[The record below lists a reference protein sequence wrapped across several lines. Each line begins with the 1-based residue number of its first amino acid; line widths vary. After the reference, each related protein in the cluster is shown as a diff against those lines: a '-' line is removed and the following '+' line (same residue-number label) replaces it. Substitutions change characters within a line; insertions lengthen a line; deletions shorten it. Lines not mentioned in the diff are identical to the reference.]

1 MRAVTSRV
9 DTTWVPPYML
19 GGGRALA
26 NRRGRWP
33 SGRVE
38 THPPMKQFTFSHYLV
53 DEGNRDAFEIS
64 RRIADLEPVSQL
76 PVVLLGEDGSGKTHL
91 LYAIVNR
98 LRAASARTGLAYV
111 TAHDFPEQ
119 VRRLIHDPG
128 DVQRA
133 QSAVLLVDQLERIDS
148 LDRNSDIIDELEAVI
163 RIFLDNN
170 HYVVV
175 ASSVHPERLRN
186 LTDGLRECL
195 AQAQVVPMHSQDPAK
210 RAEIIEQR
218 VRRELAEMIEG
229 QRQEIAAL
237 KAAKAE
243 VAETAAPGG
252 AEREEL
258 QRRID
263 VAKAFGES
271 LQRDLADAWQEI
283 SRLRNAANEEAAEEL
298 AAVVQEASTLRDER
312 DALREE
318 LGRLHEVVG
327 ELEQAGIEK
336 KEILREADAFRQQA
350 QASRDEYELMRQE
363 ALKFEARAKQ
373 AETDLASAQ
382 AFAAEHGAEREELHH
397 LRAELARLQAENE
410 AKAALD
416 RHVVELQE
424 QLAHARAENDAARDE
439 AGRLLQR
446 AEGLLGMV
454 ETNRARFAEVEA
466 SQKRQIEELERL
478 IAERAVEA
486 VRAEELEAAKAQALA
501 AFEQIE
507 QQRAAY
513 DERVARLEAK
523 LAEAAAEADG
533 VRDAHDRTRAE
544 RDQLA
549 AEFEAERDRLRAEW
563 EAERTALQDECG
575 RTRDDLLGVLADRDA
590 GNEERSVLRAEAER
604 LAALLSA
611 ASSERDDLH
620 AAVAAATGAES
631 GLRSRV
637 AELETELDALRH
649 EAASQVAAVH
659 AQAGEI
665 EGRLARLQ
673 GAYNGLRQAADSIAS
688 GLLDF
693 ATEMRNGASELV
705 DAAGRLSAHAETPL
719 DDGGIPAAPQALGGP
734 VTADERAG
742 LLDVVQDVTD
752 EADDGDSAHAFD
764 GFAPDPAPSN
774 GHEPE
779 DLAAELHAAIDE
791 VHVDGEAEY
800 DASRAAG

>member
-1 MRAVTSRV
+1 
-9 DTTWVPPYML
+9 
-19 GGGRALA
+19 
-26 NRRGRWP
+26 
-33 SGRVE
+33 
-38 THPPMKQFTFSHYLV
+38 MKQFTFSHYLV
-53 DEGNRDAFEIS
+53 DEGNRDAFEIT

-133 QSAVLLVDQLERIDS
+133 QSAILLVDQLEKIDS
-148 LDRNSDIIDELEAVI
+148 LDRNSDVIDELEAVI

-175 ASSVHPERLRN
+175 ASAVHPERLRN
-186 LTDGLRECL
+186 LTEGLRTCL
-195 AQAQVVPMHSQDPAK
+195 GQAQVVPMHSQDPAK

-218 VRRELAEMIEG
+218 VRRELAEMIES

-237 KAAKAE
+237 KAARASAPE
-243 VAETAAPGG
+243 SAARGG
-252 AEREEL
+252 AELEEW
-258 QRRID
+258 QRRVD

-271 LQRDLADAWQEI
+271 LQRDLADARNEI

-298 AAVVQEASTLRDER
+298 AAVVQEAASLRDER

-350 QASRDEYELMRQE
+350 QASREEYENMRQE
-363 ALKFEARAKQ
+363 ALRLEARAKQ
-373 AETDLASAQ
+373 AEADLGEAQ
-382 AFAAEHGAEREELHH
+382 AAAANHVADREELIH

-410 AKAALD
+410 AKSALD
-416 RHVVELQE
+416 RHVAELQE

-454 ETNRARFAEVEA
+454 ETNRVRFAEVEE

-478 IAERAVEA
+478 IAERAA
-486 VRAEELEAAKAQALA
+486 DSVRAEELEAAKSQALA

-513 DERVARLEAK
+513 DERIARLEAR

-544 RDQLA
+544 RDSLA
-549 AEFEAERDRLRAEW
+549 AQVESERESLRSAW
-563 EAERTALQDECG
+563 EAERAALQDECG
-575 RTRDDLLGVLADRDA
+575 RTRDELLGALTERDA
-590 GNEERSVLRAEAER
+590 SREEIGAVQAER
-604 LAALLSA
+604 DHLLAALA
-611 ASSERDDLH
+611 GTTAERDELH
-620 AAVAAATGAES
+620 ATIAAVKAADAA
-631 GLRSRV
+631 LQSRV

-673 GAYNGLRQAADSIAS
+673 GAYAGFRQAADSIAS

-705 DAAGRLSAHAETPL
+705 DAAGRLSAHAEAPV
-719 DDGGIPAAPQALGGP
+719 DDSGIPAAPAMGGP
-734 VTADERAG
+734 VSAEERAG

-752 EADDGDSAHAFD
+752 EADDDGESAHAFD
-764 GFAPDPAPSN
+764 GFAPEPAPTN
-774 GHEPE
+774 GHAP
-779 DLAAELHAAIDE
+779 DGLAAELHAAIDE
-791 VHVDGEAEY
+791 VQVVGEAEY